1 MSVILLSKVIDS
13 FKSFPSVC
21 LPWQGICI
29 QDQEEEVLKHSFHS
43 NLLGYVG
50 VSLKVLMPTSH
61 FFADSFKSF
70 LSICHIVS
78 SHSQN
83 YLTLKNREWMEDF
96 SLIFNFYQIIF
107 FEALWLE
114 QWLVVICHQNQ
125 MTALESSNPT
135 ILQNICGDYTF
146 HIF

>member
-1 MSVILLSKVIDS
+1 MMSVILLSKVIDS

-78 SHSQN
+78 SQSQN
-83 YLTLKNREWMEDF
+83 YLTLKK
-96 SLIFNFYQIIF
+96 
-107 FEALWLE
+107 
-114 QWLVVICHQNQ
+114 
-125 MTALESSNPT
+125 
-135 ILQNICGDYTF
+135 
-146 HIF
+146 

>member
-1 MSVILLSKVIDS
+1 M
-13 FKSFPSVC
+13 
-21 LPWQGICI
+21 G
-29 QDQEEEVLKHSFHS
+29 
-43 NLLGYVG
+43 G

-78 SHSQN
+78 SQSQ
-83 YLTLKNREWMEDF
+83 LSKQLLKITKKKNGEWMEDF
-96 SLIFNFYQIIF
+96 HPLIFNFYQIIF

-125 MTALESSNPT
+125 MTAAEE
-135 ILQNICGDYTF
+135 
-146 HIF
+146 